1 MSTEGSDVKKISEL
15 SKGDSAVVYCI
26 VQKMN
31 IKVSTNNKK
40 YGDYALTDSTG
51 EINAK
56 LWDVSDEGA
65 CPQPGDLL
73 KIKGL
78 VTEWQ
83 GSLQFRMD
91 KFRPVEDSDGIDI
104 SQMVPSAPLTPEE
117 MLETIKFYLK
127 KIQNDDIRK
136 LTIEML
142 KEFAEYLPLHPAAL
156 HNHHAIRS
164 GLLYH
169 TTTMLKSAEALL
181 GIYAQLDSDLVY
193 AGVILH
199 DICKTIEINAGS
211 AGIATEYSR
220 DGLLLG
226 HIVQGIIA
234 IEKAGDK
241 VGADKEVVSMIQH
254 ILLSHHYEPDFG
266 SPRRPMFPEAELVH
280 YLDMIDTRMY
290 DFDKGLS
297 DVEKGEFSQPIWTL
311 HKRRIYKKSF

>member
-1 MSTEGSDVKKISEL
+1 MNIENHNIKKISKL
-15 SKGDSAVVYCI
+15 IKGETAVVYCI
-26 VQKMN
+26 VHNMN
-31 IKVSTNNKK
+31 IKTSTNNKT
-40 YGDYALTDSTG
+40 YGDYTLCDASG

-56 LWDVSDEGA
+56 LWDVSDENA
-65 CPQPGDLL
+65 CPQAGDII

-91 KFRPVEDSDGIDI
+91 KFRPVNESDNIDI
-104 SQMVPSAPLTPEE
+104 SQMVPSAPYTPEE
-117 MLETIKFYLK
+117 MLKIIKEYLS
-127 KIQNDDIRK
+127 KIENEDIRK

-142 KEFAEYLPLHPAAL
+142 REFSDYLPLHPAAL

-169 TTTMLKSAEALL
+169 TTTMLKSAEVLL
-181 GIYAQLDSDLVY
+181 AIYTHLNDDLVY

-199 DICKTIEINAGS
+199 DICKTIEIEAGD
-211 AGIATEYSR
+211 AGIATQYSR

-234 IEKAGDK
+234 LAAAGEKTGC
-241 VGADKEVVSMIQH
+241 DKEIVAMIQH
-254 ILLSHHYEPDFG
+254 ILLSHHYEPEYG

-290 DFDKGLS
+290 DMKKELTNI
-297 DVEKGEFSQPIWTL
+297 EEGEFSPPIWTL
-311 HKRRIYKKSF
+311 HKRRLYKKTF

>member
-1 MSTEGSDVKKISEL
+1 MNADTTETKKIAEL
-15 SKGDSAVVYCI
+15 GKGDTAVIYCI
-26 VQKMN
+26 VANMN
-31 IKVSTNNKK
+31 IKTSTNNKQ
-40 YGDYALTDSTG
+40 YGDYTLTDATG
-51 EINAK
+51 EINGK
-56 LWDVSDEGA
+56 LWDVSDEGE
-65 CPQPGDLL
+65 CPQAGELL

-91 KFRPVEDSDGIDI
+91 KFRPIEASDGVDV
-104 SQMVPSAPLTPEE
+104 SEMVPSAPYTPEE
-117 MLETIKFYLK
+117 MLDTIKFYLK
-127 KIQNDDIRK
+127 KIENADIRK
-136 LTIEML
+136 LVIEML
-142 KEFAEYLPLHPAAL
+142 KEYAEYLPLHPAAL

-169 TTTMLKSAEALL
+169 TTTMLKAAEALM
-181 GIYAQLDSDLVY
+181 GIYTSLDSDLVY

-199 DICKTIEINAGS
+199 DICKTVEINAGD

-226 HIVQGIIA
+226 HIIQGIIA

-241 VGADKEVVSMIQH
+241 VGADKEMTAMIQH
-254 ILLSHHYEPDFG
+254 ILLSHHYEPEFG

-290 DFDKGLS
+290 DMDKGLS
-297 DVEKGEFSQPIWTL
+297 DVGEGEFSAPIWTL
-311 HKRRIYKKSF
+311 HKRRLYKKSF

>member
-1 MSTEGSDVKKISEL
+1 MSAEGTEIKKISEL
-15 SKGDSAVVYCI
+15 GKGDTAVIFCI
-26 VQKMN
+26 VQNMN

-40 YGDYALTDSTG
+40 YGDYTLTDSTG

-56 LWDVSDEGA
+56 LWDVSDESA
-65 CPQPGDLL
+65 CPQPGSLL
-73 KIKGL
+73 KAKGL

-91 KFRPVEDSDGIDI
+91 KFRPIEDGDGIDI
-104 SQMVPSAPLTPEE
+104 NQMVPSAPLTPEE
-117 MLETIKFYLK
+117 MLDTIKLFLK
-127 KIQNDDIRK
+127 KIGNDDIRK

-142 KEFAEYLPLHPAAL
+142 KEFADYLPLHPAAL

-169 TTTMLKSAEALL
+169 TTTMLKAAEALL
-181 GIYAQLDSDLVY
+181 GIYTKLDSDLVY

-199 DICKTIEINAGS
+199 DICKTVEINAGS
-211 AGIATEYSR
+211 AGLATEYSR

-226 HIVQGIIA
+226 HIVQGIVA

-241 VGADKEVVSMIQH
+241 VGCDKEIVSMMQH
-254 ILLSHHYEPDFG
+254 ILLSHHYEPEFG

-290 DFDKGLS
+290 DMEKGLS
-297 DVEKGEFSQPIWTL
+297 DVEEGEFSQPIWTL
-311 HKRRIYKKSF
+311 HKRRLYKKSF